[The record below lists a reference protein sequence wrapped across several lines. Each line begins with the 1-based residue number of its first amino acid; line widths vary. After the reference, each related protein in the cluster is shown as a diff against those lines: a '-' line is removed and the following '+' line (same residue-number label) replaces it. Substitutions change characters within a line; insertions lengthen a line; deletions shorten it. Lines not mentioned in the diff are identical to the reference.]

1 MGVVWTLPEAMRK
14 IAYILFRNKL
24 LIAGCDNQVSFLG
37 MSYVPLSIVISRKR
51 ASLPYCRT
59 AAERIR
65 LLSEIRQLA
74 ALRLHL
80 LSRRQG

>member
-1 MGVVWTLPEAMRK
+1 
-14 IAYILFRNKL
+14 
-24 LIAGCDNQVSFLG
+24 

-59 AAERIR
+59 AGERIR

-74 ALRLHL
+74 ALRSYL
-80 LSRRQG
+80 LTRKQGGTPLSP